1 MKHLRKNKSDLIRK
15 KVYYERAHK
24 ISNPLFRNN
33 WQSKFKTPNIE
44 KEEEPGG
51 KKNYKVEKNFKG
63 ELKKNYVSR
72 ILKNDLKTDGFPFWT
87 SDQIFFPST
96 KKYAILLLAIFHPK
110 RRNF

>member
-1 MKHLRKNKSDLIRK
+1 MRELTKYQILYSEITGKVSLKSQILRKRK
-15 KVYYERAHK
+15 NRVE
-24 ISNPLFRNN
+24 
-33 WQSKFKTPNIE
+33 
-44 KEEEPGG
+44 

-96 KKYAILLLAIFHPK
+96 RKYAILLLAIFYPK